1 MLACF
6 FVLPRDISLPLF
18 LLQRCKFSGTH
29 HNTRTLRQVVRCFVC
44 VLLFFGWILHR
55 GTRKPRSTLGEL
67 FYIHAINVSAQTH
80 TGARRALASFVVWDA
95 PDCSKKATCSGRRG
109 ECISLCNDCY
119 ENDQIYIFGLTGG
132 RCFASFQNL
141 FSSLFMLRTAPVT
154 QLDNRAS
161 VVHMFFSNGGS
172 WKVKFQTHYWFCPVF
187 RTVGGFLTNKD
198 LQLNDSSCQTKVWK
212 SGDEGRGALRQ
223 CCCLAHGMALKGDSA
238 RSCTRRW
245 ESFL

>member
-1 MLACF
+1 MCSRVFCTPPRHQPPTFSATTLQVLGHSSQHSYIETSRSPLCVCF
-6 FVLPRDISLPLF
+6 
-18 LLQRCKFSGTH
+18 
-29 HNTRTLRQVVRCFVC
+29 CFWVN
-44 VLLFFGWILHR
+44 LHR

-95 PDCSKKATCSGRRG
+95 PDCSKKATCSGRRE
-109 ECISLCNDCY
+109 ECISLWNDCY
-119 ENDQIYIFGLTGG
+119 ENDQIYIFGLNGG
-132 RCFASFQNL
+132 RCFASFQIYSARCLCCALPQWHNW
-141 FSSLFMLRTAPVT
+141 TIE
-154 QLDNRAS
+154 RAWS
-161 VVHMFFSNGGS
+161 TCFFSNGGS